1 MNVIISPN
9 IKKISERIDKNTGD
23 TINPNTGAI
32 VEQREVLNIPPKP
45 LNETQDTS
53 LDNLNPLQIQ
63 DKIKLLEEE
72 INKLKDLR
80 NKKIAE
86 MQKQLEMLQ
95 NI

>member
-32 VEQREVLNIPPKP
+32 LEKKEAIENPIPTPVREVP
-45 LNETQDTS
+45 LE
-53 LDNLNPLQIQ
+53 NLNPLQIQ
-63 DKIKLLEEE
+63 DKIKEHEEA
-72 INKLKDLR
+72 ITKLKELR
-80 NKKIAE
+80 NIKIAE